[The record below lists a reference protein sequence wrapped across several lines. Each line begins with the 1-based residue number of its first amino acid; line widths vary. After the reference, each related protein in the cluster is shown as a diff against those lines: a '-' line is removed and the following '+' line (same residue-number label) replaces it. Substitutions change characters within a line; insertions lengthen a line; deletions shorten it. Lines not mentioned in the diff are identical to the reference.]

1 MEYLGIKCRGG
12 GGGAPWALANY
23 ANCPSASPCALSDLR
38 YIRLESIPY
47 PGSNLSHF
55 DGISWNQMPGEGV
68 PPSRALAGG
77 DSAPQPPAHWDSG
90 MWLALQNASCDAF
103 WLARLFSYKWCSS
116 SPPPTPKPTTAPT
129 RISAVRPVWTLGKV
143 VRSLVSAAERGW
155 PASTLMRATRFG
167 TLNKNTT
174 AKIWN

>member
-1 MEYLGIKCRGG
+1 MHPYTKR
-12 GGGAPWALANY
+12 
-23 ANCPSASPCALSDLR
+23 ASTSRDLSGPR
-38 YIRLESIPY
+38 YTRSESIPY
-47 PGSNLSHF
+47 LGSNLSHF

-116 SPPPTPKPTTAPT
+116 SPPPT
-129 RISAVRPVWTLGKV
+129 RSEERRVGK
-143 VRSLVSAAERGW
+143 E
-155 PASTLMRATRFG
+155 
-167 TLNKNTT
+167 
-174 AKIWN
+174 